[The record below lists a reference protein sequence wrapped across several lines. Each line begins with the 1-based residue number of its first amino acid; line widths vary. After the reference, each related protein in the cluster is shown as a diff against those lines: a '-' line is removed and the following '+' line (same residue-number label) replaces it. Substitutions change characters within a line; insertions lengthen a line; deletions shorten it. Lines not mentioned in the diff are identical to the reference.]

1 MEFLELSQQ
10 IFTTLIVPLLA
21 VVTVFLIRWFT
32 AQAEELKK
40 KTDNEIAQKYIDLLN
55 NTIVTCVTATN
66 QTYVNA
72 LKDKNMFDKEAQ
84 EEAFRRTFEA
94 VQEIL
99 SDEARVYLNEIYND
113 LNEYIVNQIEA
124 TVNYEKQISL

>member
-10 IFTTLIVPLLA
+10 IFNTLLVPLLA
-21 VVTVFLIRWFT
+21 VITVFLVRWISV
-32 AQAEELKK
+32 QAENLKK
-40 KTDNEIAQKYIDLLN
+40 KTDNEIAQKYIDLLDY
-55 NTIVTCVTATN
+55 TITTCVTATN

-72 LKDKNMFDKEAQ
+72 LKDKNAFTKEAQ

-99 SDEARVYLNEIYND
+99 SDEARKYLDEVYKD

-124 TVNYEKQISL
+124 TVNLEKQ

>member
-1 MEFLELSQQ
+1 MDFLELSQQ
-10 IFTTLIVPLLA
+10 IFNTLLIPLLA
-21 VVTVFLIRWFT
+21 VITVFLVRWISV
-32 AQAEELKK
+32 QAENLKK

-55 NTIVTCVTATN
+55 YTIATCVTATN
-66 QTYVNA
+66 QTYVDA
-72 LKDKNMFDKEAQ
+72 LKDKNAFTKEAQ

-99 SDEARVYLNEIYND
+99 SDEARKYLDEVYKD

-124 TVNYEKQISL
+124 TVNFEKQ

>member
-10 IFTTLIVPLLA
+10 IFNTLLVPLLA
-21 VVTVFLIRWFT
+21 VITVFLVRWISV
-32 AQAEELKK
+32 QAENLKK

-55 NTIVTCVTATN
+55 YTITTCVTATN

-72 LKDKNMFDKEAQ
+72 LKDKNAFTKEAQ

-99 SDEARVYLNEIYND
+99 SDEARKYLDEVYKD

-124 TVNYEKQISL
+124 TVNLEKQ

>member
-10 IFTTLIVPLLA
+10 IFNTLLVPLLA
-21 VVTVFLIRWFT
+21 VITVFLVRWISV
-32 AQAEELKK
+32 QAENLKK

-55 NTIVTCVTATN
+55 YTITTCVTATN

-72 LKDKNMFDKEAQ
+72 LKDKNAFTKEAQ

-99 SDEARVYLNEIYND
+99 SDEARKYLDEVYKD

-124 TVNYEKQISL
+124 TVNFEKQ

>member
-10 IFTTLIVPLLA
+10 IFNTLLVPLLA
-21 VVTVFLIRWFT
+21 VITVFLVRWISV
-32 AQAEELKK
+32 QAENLKK
-40 KTDNEIAQKYIDLLN
+40 KTDSEIAQKYIDLLDY
-55 NTIVTCVTATN
+55 TITACVTATN
-66 QTYVNA
+66 QTYVNT
-72 LKDKNMFDKEAQ
+72 LKDKNAFTKEAQ

-99 SDEARVYLNEIYND
+99 SDEARKYLDEVYKD

-124 TVNYEKQISL
+124 TVNFEKQ